1 METVEFITQKDRE
14 KLVTLRIAE
23 FASDEETKSLFFD
36 VCTQLSQS
44 DITDEELIDFIKT
57 LPYCMSVAII
67 NSVENRNKAKLSKM
81 LRAKFYDEFI
91 KSVNTVDKKG
101 VSQFE
106 KRVAVIGG
114 GKVDRFYGERLI
126 SLEEIESL
134 IRLVVDKSD
143 LEDKS
148 FKNTRFTYNGDNKYL
163 RMLVRVRAQLINKYK
178 SQGEI
183 IEKTKLKV
191 LSDLLYKVKR
201 YNSGIVY

>member
-1 METVEFITQKDRE
+1 METVEFITQKDME
-14 KLVTLRIAE
+14 KLVALRIAE

-36 VCTQLSQS
+36 VCTQLSRS
-44 DITDEELIDFIKT
+44 DITDEELIDFIKP

-67 NSVENRNKAKLSKM
+67 NSVENRNKMKLSKM

-106 KRVAVIGG
+106 KRVALIGG

-163 RMLVRVRAQLINKYK
+163 RMLVRARAQLMNKYK